1 MKYTLLSLFLFSI
14 LTVFSQKKEVIYE
27 VDGIRVDPVFYE
39 ELNDLNDEIV
49 DRFKVIEDEI
59 KINALGYSNAE
70 RLIQIETKAYVSRPD
85 SLKRIPST
93 REMDRILG
101 KWHLKDNPQVYTGP
115 FRDYYLNGNLQGKG
129 NLQKGKLEGKR
140 WLYFKDGSI
149 SEELHYKNGFPD
161 GKEIRYYPNG
171 KIKQVGYYNKGFEVG
186 EWKKF
191 HINGE
196 LKQVSSFNENG
207 KLDGEVLTYYS
218 TGELKGESKFKD
230 GKLINDRKTRK
241 LNEAY
246 DTAKRSFELGNFK
259 EAEELFTKCIKLKS
273 DWNDAYFGRGT
284 AYLNDNEFEKA
295 LSDFNKAI
303 EIEPLD
309 AYAYT
314 NRAFVLIRQQEFK
327 AAKKQSSTEGMQVF
341 GTKNVE
347 IPDEDIQKICQDLQ
361 KAKDLG
367 DDSRMLLNAISKYCY

>member
-49 DRFKVIEDEI
+49 DGFKVIEDEI

-70 RLIQIETKAYVSRPD
+70 RLIQIETKAYVNRPD

-93 REMDRILG
+93 KEMDRILG
-101 KWHLKDNPQVYTGP
+101 KWHLKVNPQVYTGP

-191 HINGE
+191 HSNGE

-218 TGELKGESKFKD
+218 TGKLKGESKFKD
-230 GKLINDRKTRK
+230 GKLINDRKTKK

-246 DTAKRSFELGNFK
+246 ETAKRSFELGNFK

-284 AYLNDNEFEKA
+284 AYLNDNKFEKA

-327 AAKKQSSTEGMQVF
+327 AARKQSSTEGMQFF

-347 IPDEDIQKICQDLQ
+347 IPEEDIQKICQDLQ
-361 KAKDLG
+361 KANDMG
-367 DDSRMLLNAISKYCY
+367 DESRMLLNAISKYCY